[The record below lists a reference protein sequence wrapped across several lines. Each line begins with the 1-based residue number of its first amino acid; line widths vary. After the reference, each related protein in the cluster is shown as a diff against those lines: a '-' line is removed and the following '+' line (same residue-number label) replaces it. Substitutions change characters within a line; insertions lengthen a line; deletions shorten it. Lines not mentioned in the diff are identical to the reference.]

1 MKVRDFMSKNL
12 VYVSPETSVT
22 DAKALMM
29 KEKISKLPVLDKSN
43 RLVGLITK
51 NDLKKA
57 DPSSASTLDIYELGY
72 LLSKLKV
79 EKIMIKKVETVD
91 AEEVVEEAARF
102 MADRKIGC
110 LPVMENGVLSGIIT
124 ETDIFK
130 AFVTMFGARHP
141 GVRSII
147 QLNEKPGELAKIVDK
162 IAEKNGNIVSLVTA
176 DGKDVTKKAVTI
188 KVGNISKSDIEEIY
202 KNADVEIIDIRET
215 K

>member
-72 LLSKLKV
+72 LLSPSSFGH
-79 EKIMIKKVETVD
+79 I
-91 AEEVVEEAARF
+91 
-102 MADRKIGC
+102 
-110 LPVMENGVLSGIIT
+110 VLSLRS
-124 ETDIFK
+124 
-130 AFVTMFGARHP
+130 VTYNIRRYNP
-141 GVRSII
+141 
-147 QLNEKPGELAKIVDK
+147 VD
-162 IAEKNGNIVSLVTA
+162 
-176 DGKDVTKKAVTI
+176 
-188 KVGNISKSDIEEIY
+188 
-202 KNADVEIIDIRET
+202 
-215 K
+215 